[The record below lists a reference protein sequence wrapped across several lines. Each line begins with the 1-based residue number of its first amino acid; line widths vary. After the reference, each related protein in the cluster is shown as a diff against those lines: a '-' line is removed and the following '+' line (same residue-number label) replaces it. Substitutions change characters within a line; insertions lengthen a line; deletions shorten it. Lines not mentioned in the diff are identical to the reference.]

1 MKKTHQP
8 PSIHL
13 LKAPPTILLE
23 GDLEGYVPTKMD
35 FKTANMYD
43 GSYIRSND
51 GSHLNLS
58 IIDDKIW

>member
-23 GDLEGYVPTKMD
+23 GDLEGCVPTKMD
-35 FKTANMYD
+35 FKIANMYD
-43 GSYIRSND
+43 SSYIRSND
-51 GSHLNLS
+51 GSHLNGS